1 MAIDRRTEILKI
13 LDDQNHLSERAD
25 SKAIS
30 MLSML
35 GIFTVFFVAQLSNMT
50 LNTFLIAVVVVYF
63 ISVVVAILLI
73 ILAINPRT
81 RSTKKTQKSNS
92 NTMPSSQPTFFEDIC
107 KFKDAEEY
115 KKGLNGVIN
124 SDETMTDVYISQIY
138 DVAQINK
145 TKYTCVR
152 RAVWFVVIALAS
164 QLSIIAY
171 IFANKSGV

>member
-1 MAIDRRTEILKI
+1 MSIDRRAEILKI

-35 GIFTVFFVAQLSNMT
+35 GIFTVFFVSQLSNMT
-50 LNTFLIAVVVVYF
+50 MNPFLIAVVVVYF
-63 ISVVVAILLI
+63 ISVVVAILQI

-81 RSTKKTQKSNS
+81 RSIKKATKSNS
-92 NTMPSSQPTFFEDIC
+92 DALKVFQPTFFEDIC
-107 KFKDAEEY
+107 KYKDVEEY

-124 SDETMTDVYISQIY
+124 SDETMMNIYISQIY

-171 IFANKSGV
+171 IFASRPGI

>member
-1 MAIDRRTEILKI
+1 MSDDRRAEILKI
-13 LDDQNHLSERAD
+13 LDDQQHLTERAD

-35 GIFTVFFVAQLSNMT
+35 GIFTVFFVAQLSSMKMNS
-50 LNTFLIAVVVVYF
+50 FLVAVVVIYF
-63 ISVVVAILLI
+63 VSVVMAILLI

-81 RSTKKTQKSNS
+81 KAAKKIKKTERH
-92 NTMPSSQPTFFEDIC
+92 TTRTSQPTFFEDIC
-107 KFKDAEEY
+107 KYENAAEY
-115 KKGLNGVIN
+115 KKGLNEIIN
-124 SDETMTDVYISQIY
+124 SDEKMMDVYISQIY

-152 RAVWFVVIALAS
+152 QAVWFVVIALAS

-171 IFANKSGV
+171 IFARKT